1 MERGV
6 DGQLFYFFENI
17 NKQMAFPLLYIS
29 SFNRKQKQMS
39 SKSWHACFFDSY
51 FYKNQIL

>member
-39 SKSWHACFFDSY
+39 LKSWHACFFDSY